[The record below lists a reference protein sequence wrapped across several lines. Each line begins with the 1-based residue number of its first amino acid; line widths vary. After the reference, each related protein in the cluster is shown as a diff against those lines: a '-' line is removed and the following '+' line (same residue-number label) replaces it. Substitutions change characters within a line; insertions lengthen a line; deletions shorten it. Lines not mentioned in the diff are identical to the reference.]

1 MCCFCEL
8 FSLTVHFVDGFGAE
22 FLMYACFVVVLVLVL
37 IFHYVPQFGHSH
49 VLVYIAI
56 CSLMGSLSVR
66 FSSPIGLI
74 FGCICEYGH
83 KLRIDFIYWRFNE

>member
-1 MCCFCEL
+1 MEWICRFCEL
-8 FSLTVHFVDGFGAE
+8 FAVLLAISLSVYCDDGFGAE

-66 FSSPIGLI
+66 FSSLIGLN
-74 FGCICEYGH
+74 FGCICE
-83 KLRIDFIYWRFNE
+83 